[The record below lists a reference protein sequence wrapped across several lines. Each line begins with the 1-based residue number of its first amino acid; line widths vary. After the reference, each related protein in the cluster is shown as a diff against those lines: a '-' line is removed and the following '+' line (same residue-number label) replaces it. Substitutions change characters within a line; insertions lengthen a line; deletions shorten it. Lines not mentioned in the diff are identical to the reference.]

1 MYSIVQK
8 SPNMNS
14 TTGNGSIESSSCFSL
29 TASKIGQIISLSLT
43 LAVSLVGNSL
53 IVIIVCK
60 TPTLRKSINYFIANM
75 AVSDLLLPVFWL
87 PWRLSELHYD
97 NSWSIGGQFR
107 QALCKIVPFF
117 SYVSIAVSV
126 QNLILIAVDRFGAVV
141 FPLRSPLIRS
151 KLRPFFILATWI
163 VAVAFSSSYL
173 FVFDLFKYQGETG
186 CIERWKKAF
195 GESSSFTDFIVA
207 FFIVFIYLPVLL
219 LAILYSIILINLKT
233 QVHPG
238 EQFAN
243 TQQQQNKRNR
253 NVLQLSITIVTVFV
267 LCWLPYTTNFFIIQT
282 GSIHFSCGFRLYFDV
297 TLCMTS
303 SYCAINP
310 LICFIFSSNYRQGLK
325 RLINGSTVVET

>member
-1 MYSIVQK
+1 
-8 SPNMNS
+8 MNS

-43 LAVSLVGNSL
+43 LVVSLVGNSL
-53 IVIIVCK
+53 IVIIVYK
-60 TPTLRKSINYFIANM
+60 TPTLRKPINYFIANM
-75 AVSDLLLPVFWL
+75 AMSDLLLPIFWL

-219 LAILYSIILINLKT
+219 LAILYSIILIKLKT

-238 EQFAN
+238 EQSAN
-243 TQQQQNKRNR
+243 SQQQRNKRNR
-253 NVLQLSITIVTVFV
+253 NVLQLSITIVTVFG

-310 LICFIFSSNYRQGLK
+310 LICFIFSGNYRQGLK
-325 RLINGSTVVET
+325 RLINSSTVVEP

>member
-1 MYSIVQK
+1 
-8 SPNMNS
+8 MNS

-75 AVSDLLLPVFWL
+75 AVSDLLLPIFWL

-186 CIERWKKAF
+186 CIERWKRAF

-219 LAILYSIILINLKT
+219 LAILYSIILIKLKT

-243 TQQQQNKRNR
+243 TQQQQNRRNR
-253 NVLQLSITIVTVFV
+253 NVLQLSITIVT
-267 LCWLPYTTNFFIIQT
+267 
-282 GSIHFSCGFRLYFDV
+282 GSVCALLV
-297 TLCMTS
+297 TL
-303 SYCAINP
+303 Y
-310 LICFIFSSNYRQGLK
+310 Y
-325 RLINGSTVVET
+325 

>member
-1 MYSIVQK
+1 
-8 SPNMNS
+8 MNS

-173 FVFDLFKYQGETG
+173 FVFDLFK
-186 CIERWKKAF
+186 
-195 GESSSFTDFIVA
+195 
-207 FFIVFIYLPVLL
+207 
-219 LAILYSIILINLKT
+219 
-233 QVHPG
+233 
-238 EQFAN
+238 
-243 TQQQQNKRNR
+243 
-253 NVLQLSITIVTVFV
+253 
-267 LCWLPYTTNFFIIQT
+267 
-282 GSIHFSCGFRLYFDV
+282 
-297 TLCMTS
+297 
-303 SYCAINP
+303 
-310 LICFIFSSNYRQGLK
+310 
-325 RLINGSTVVET
+325 